1 MESRIQV
8 LVNTRTMPA
17 DSKNR
22 QPDRIDLKIL
32 KALQDNA
39 RLSYVELAQRVGLS
53 TTPCMERVKR
63 LEANGY
69 IQGYHA
75 QLNAAAL
82 GLELIVFLEIT
93 LASQSPQAFTE
104 FRKAVE
110 KQAYVQECHLISGQS
125 DYLLKL
131 RLTDLKSYRKY
142 LGELLLALPHVRES
156 KSHIVMEDAKQQA
169 SLPLDLVG
177 HRFKN

>member
-1 MESRIQV
+1 MTQDI
-8 LVNTRTMPA
+8 
-17 DSKNR
+17 SKPR
-22 QPDRIDLKIL
+22 ALDRIDLKIL

-39 RLSYVELAQRVGLS
+39 RLSYVELAQKVGLS

-63 LEANGY
+63 LESSGY

-75 QLNAAAL
+75 KINADAL
-82 GLELIVFLEIT
+82 GLELMVFLEIT
-93 LASQSPQAFTE
+93 LASQSPEAFAEFKEATE
-104 FRKAVE
+104 KLS
-110 KQAYVQECHLISGQS
+110 YVQECHLISGQS

-131 RLTDLKSYRKY
+131 RLTDLKSYRKH

-156 KSHIVMEDAKQQA
+156 KSHIVMEDAKQ
-169 SLPLDLVG
+169 SGMLPLDLVS